1 MVSVSIEPGVL
12 TVKVPAL
19 VPPMVRDLQIA
30 PAAEI
35 VGWLVRL
42 LSPIITSSA
51 DVGMAFVLQ
60 LEATAHPVPAVPV
73 QLVCPKDTNTLKAIY
88 ARQIMKGRVLIF
100 IGVGMNEQTLEL
112 SIHIYIAGRK
122 IFGQKTTTIP

>member
-1 MVSVSIEPGVL
+1 MVSVSIEPSVL

-42 LSPIITSSA
+42 LSPIITSFA
-51 DVGMAFVLQ
+51 AVGMAFVLQ
-60 LEATAHPVPAVPV
+60 LEAKAHAVLVVPV
-73 QLVCPKDTNTLKAIY
+73 QLVCPKDTNTLKAIH
-88 ARQIMKGRVLIF
+88 ARQIMRGRV
-100 IGVGMNEQTLEL
+100 
-112 SIHIYIAGRK
+112 
-122 IFGQKTTTIP
+122 

>member
-1 MVSVSIEPGVL
+1 
-12 TVKVPAL
+12 
-19 VPPMVRDLQIA
+19 MVRDLQIA

-51 DVGMAFVLQ
+51 AVGMAFVLQ
-60 LEATAHPVPAVPV
+60 LEAKAHAVLVVPV

-112 SIHIYIAGRK
+112 SIYIYIAGRK